1 MCENVKLECGKSV
14 TDYFNL
20 PSKLTEGFRILPLT
34 EQITGVPMKTT
45 RNWLCALAVP
55 LALAACGG
63 GGGDNTGGG
72 TGTLHVAMT
81 DAPSCG
87 FDHVY
92 VTVDKVRVNAS
103 STAADSDGGW
113 TDIALATPQKV
124 DLLSLTNGVLTDLGR
139 APLPAG
145 QYQQIRLVLAQNQG
159 NAIANSVVVTGTTT
173 EQPLAT
179 PSATQSGYKI
189 IQPFTVQP
197 NTLVDLVL
205 DFNACKSIVQRGNGT
220 YSLKPVVTATPT
232 VVSGSIAGYVAP
244 GEAGATVY
252 AEQNG
257 HVIRGTVAD
266 SNGQFILSP
275 LIQSSTNGNYDV
287 VIVDNRQPT
296 GHASGVIHSVPVTAS
311 AATTIATSGAP
322 ITLPASTVNTVA
334 GTATASAQALV
345 RALQNDGAGSYEVSA
360 VNANLDTGAYTLA
373 VPAGAPM
380 TGTYTGALPV
390 ALAPASSAAGAY
402 TVEADSA
409 SGATQSTNVN
419 VSAGSQSGVNF
430 NF

>member
-1 MCENVKLECGKSV
+1 MKM
-14 TDYFNL
+14 T
-20 PSKLTEGFRILPLT
+20 SKL
-34 EQITGVPMKTT
+34 
-45 RNWLCALAVP
+45 LCLLAFP
-55 LALAACGG
+55 LALGACGG
-63 GGGDNTGGG
+63 GGGSSSSGG

-92 VTVDKVRVNAS
+92 VTVNKVRVNAS
-103 STAADSDGGW
+103 STAGDTDGGW
-113 TDIALATPQKV
+113 TDIALAAPQKV

-139 APLPAG
+139 APLAAG

-159 NAIANSVVVTGTTT
+159 NAVANSVVVSGTTT

-179 PSATQSGYKI
+179 PSASQSGYKI
-189 IQPFTVQP
+189 IQPFTVQA

-232 VVSGSIAGYVAP
+232 VVSGSITGFVAP

-257 HVIRGTVAD
+257 HVVRGTVAD
-266 SNGQFILSP
+266 SNGQFVLSP
-275 LIQSSTNGNYDV
+275 LIQSSSNGNYDV
-287 VIVDNRQPT
+287 VVVDNRQPS
-296 GHASGVIHSVPVTAS
+296 GHANGVIHAVPVTANTT
-311 AATTIATSGAP
+311 TTIATASVP
-322 ITLPASTVNTVA
+322 ITLPVSAVDAITGTV
-334 GTATASAQALV
+334 TASAQAAM
-345 RALQNDGAGSYEVSA
+345 RALQNDGVGSYEVASA
-360 VNANLDTGAYTLA
+360 NANLDSGAYALA
-373 VPAGAPM
+373 VPAAAPV
-380 TGTYTGALPV
+380 TGTYAGSLPV
-390 ALAPASSAAGAY
+390 VLSAANGAAGAY

-409 SGATQSTNVN
+409 SGTTQSTAVN
-419 VSAGSQSGVNF
+419 VSAGSQSGINF